1 MIHLCEPDIISQ
13 ISQMLDVSKQRK
25 NLIQKMI
32 LNLGQF

>member
-1 MIHLCEPDIISQ
+1 MIHLCEPDIINQ